1 MQNAETVKTSVPAF
15 KEWRNLKDSQI
26 DEILEPMG
34 LVEKLMALRET
45 DRHYRYLGHLD
56 KKYRAELMQM
66 YMNTITTHYGA
77 GGHKKAEVNKWLA
90 EGCKEAMI
98 ELKMPIP
105 SNEICFVLGQFNGKG
120 SF

>member
-1 MQNAETVKTSVPAF
+1 MEKEKTSVPPF

-45 DRHYRYLGHLD
+45 DRSSRHLGYLYG
-56 KKYRAELMQM
+56 KYRAELMQM
-66 YMNTITTHYGA
+66 YMNAITTYYGA
-77 GGHKKAEVNKWLA
+77 GGHKKAESNKWLS
-90 EGCKEAMI
+90 EGYKEAMI

-105 SNEICFVLGQFNGKG
+105 SIEICFVLGQFNGKG
-120 SF
+120 SC